1 MFLTRMH
8 LNPARRGTR
17 FLLASPQRMHAAV
30 MCAFPPG
37 TPVDG
42 AQGRV
47 LWRIDRGE
55 DSSITLYVSSV
66 VRPDLTHVVE
76 QAGWP
81 TAQKS
86 WQTVD
91 SSPLLSQLATG
102 QEWIFRLTANPVHSV
117 RGSDGGRGKRL
128 GHVTVAHQQE
138 WLLSRTGAWGFEIVD
153 SSASHSSDA
162 KPVPQLAVHSRDRLT
177 FTRRT
182 DGAGRSV
189 TLNIATF
196 DGTLR
201 VTDPGLLRM
210 ALTHGVGR
218 AKGYGCGL
226 ITLAPP
232 Q

>member
-8 LNPARRGTR
+8 LNPARRGTH
-17 FLLASPQRMHAAV
+17 FLLASPQRLHAAV

-37 TPVDG
+37 TRVDG
-42 AQGRV
+42 PEGRV

-55 DSSITLYVSSV
+55 SPTVTLYVSSV
-66 VRPDLTHVVE
+66 GQPDLTHVVE

-81 TAQKS
+81 TAPNP
-86 WQTVD
+86 WQSVD
-91 SSPLLSQLATG
+91 SSPLLSRLTAG
-102 QEWIFRLTANPVHSV
+102 QDWVFRLTANPVHSV
-117 RGSDGGRGKRL
+117 RGPDGGRGKRL
-128 GHVTVAHQQE
+128 GHVTAARQQE
-138 WLLSRTGAWGFEIVD
+138 WLLSRVGSWGFEIVD
-153 SSASHSSDA
+153 SSASRGDM
-162 KPVPQLAVHSRDRLT
+162 KPVPQLAVHSRNQIT
-177 FTRRT
+177 FVRRT

-189 TLNIATF
+189 TLNVATF

-201 VTDPGLLRM
+201 VTDPELLRA

-232 Q
+232 R